1 MYDKKKMLML
11 KLKAAA
17 LSSLYL
23 KNKDL
28 SALSPT
34 ELANE
39 FLKVEEEIGKALVT
53 QYALKEWKNKEC
65 HGEGWEGKKCYGKE
79 WEGKGWHGK
88 EWEGK
93 ECQSKKMEEK
103 D

>member
-39 FLKVEEEIGKALVT
+39 FLKVEEEIGKTLVT

-65 HGEGWEGKKCYGKE
+65 HGEGCEGKD
-79 WEGKGWHGK
+79 WHGK

-103 D
+103 E